1 MSHSEILLL
10 KPIDGL
16 GGEGDL
22 VRVRAGYAR
31 NFLLPQHFAVPVT
44 QANRK
49 HIESLK
55 GRRIV
60 REATELTG
68 ARELAERL
76 KGVAVAFA
84 VKTGEG
90 GKMFGSVTQGDLHAK
105 LTEQG
110 YVLEKKRVHIAG
122 GHVKTL
128 GKHEATIKLH
138 PEVTVEIS
146 FEVVSENPIV
156 ETKAAEAPP
165 ALDKDGK
172 PRKPRRSYEESAA
185 PQKERKSAVEM
196 LLDSLGTAPA
206 AEKPAA
212 GDDKTKN
219 KGKKKKT
226 KGKSKGGDSE

>member
-1 MSHSEILLL
+1 MSHHEILLL

-16 GGEGDL
+16 GGEGDI

-31 NFLLPQHFAVPVT
+31 NFLLPQRFAAPVT

-55 GRRIV
+55 GRRV
-60 REATELTG
+60 EREATELTG

-90 GKMFGSVTQGDLHAK
+90 GKMFGSVTQGDLHTK

-110 YVLEKKRVHIAG
+110 YTIEKKRVHIAG

-128 GKHEATIKLH
+128 GKHEASIKLH

-156 ETKAAEAPP
+156 ETAKPAEAAPV
-165 ALDKDGK
+165 LDKDGK
-172 PRKPRRSYEESAA
+172 PRKPRRSYEENAA
-185 PQKERKSAVEM
+185 PQKERKTAVEM

-206 AEKPAA
+206 TEKPSA
-212 GDDKTKN
+212 DDDKN

-226 KGKSKGGDSE
+226 KGKGKKAE